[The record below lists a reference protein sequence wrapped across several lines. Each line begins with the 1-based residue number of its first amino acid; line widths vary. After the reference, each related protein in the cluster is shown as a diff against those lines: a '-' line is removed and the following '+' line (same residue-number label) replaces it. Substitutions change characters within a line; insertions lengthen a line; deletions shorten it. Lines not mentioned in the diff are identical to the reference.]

1 MVILKYHCVDGS
13 MYLADGSLPPIANT
27 TLFVL
32 ASDYDALAAELA
44 AVKEIRQHGCECSDD
59 DACQFARDR
68 DKAQADLL
76 LARQRI
82 AVLEAV
88 LRCCLADPRIPTDL
102 WRIIEPALATAE
114 TGVKP

>member
-1 MVILKYHCVDGS
+1 MSDVKRWHVPETMPVIPYHAPSIEVVS
-13 MYLADGSLPPIANT
+13 
-27 TLFVL
+27 
-32 ASDYDALAAELA
+32 ASDYDAAVRRAEELA

-59 DACQFARDR
+59 DACQFARDS
-68 DKAQADLL
+68 DKARADLH

-102 WRIIEPALATAE
+102 WRVIEPALKE
-114 TGVKP
+114 GK